1 MRPGVLVDRDG
12 VLVRLLPRRG
22 GWEAPLRLEEFRLL
36 PGVAAA
42 VARLRAAGLPV
53 AVVTNQPEL
62 ARGRLDP
69 AVLAEMHRRLAAQ
82 LALDGIYVCP
92 HDDAGKSVRACTC
105 RKPRP
110 GLLLRAAAQLRLNL
124 GASFLVGDGWRDVE
138 AGRAAGVVTILVAS
152 PAELPAGVLPDR
164 RAADLPG
171 AAAMILAEV
180 ERRRRRQAAAMTAGA
195 RRTSARPA
203 PLPIPLARV
212 G

>member
-22 GWEAPLRLEEFRLL
+22 EWEAPLGLEEFRLL
-36 PGVAAA
+36 PGAAGA
-42 VARLRAAGLPV
+42 VARLRSAGLPV

-62 ARGRLDP
+62 ARGRLEP

-92 HDDAGKSVRACTC
+92 HDDPPAGDRPCRC

-110 GLLLRAAAQLRLNL
+110 GLLHRAAAELDLEL
-124 GASFLVGDGWRDVE
+124 SGSFLVGDGWRDIE
-138 AGRAAGVVTILVAS
+138 AGRAAGVTTILVAS
-152 PAELPAGVLPDR
+152 PAELPAGVRPDR
-164 RAADLPG
+164 RAADLAG
-171 AAAMILAEV
+171 AATMILAEV

-195 RRTSARPA
+195 RRTASRPS
-203 PLPIPLARV
+203 PLPVPLARV
-212 G
+212 P